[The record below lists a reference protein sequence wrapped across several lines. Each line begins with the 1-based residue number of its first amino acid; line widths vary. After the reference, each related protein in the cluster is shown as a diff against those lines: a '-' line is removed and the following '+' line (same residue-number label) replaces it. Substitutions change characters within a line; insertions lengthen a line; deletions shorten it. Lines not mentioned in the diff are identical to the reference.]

1 MTSPDERRLT
11 RTERS
16 SKQRPELPRQLQAG
30 TEGFRRIVESLPIP
44 LALFR
49 RTDGKILYANQALEN
64 LFGMDAARLWN
75 HNCEFLFP
83 RLRDR
88 RHLRELLKQD
98 GHVSGAD
105 VKSRRRDGTELW
117 LSVWQRPVICEDAE
131 CILTVFVDVTERKF
145 LEKQK
150 DEKLATIEQV
160 LKLTDRERQLIA
172 YEIHDGFV
180 QQMVTALMQLDA
192 CRWSVREGKPSADQK
207 LDAVTEALRQ
217 GAAEAR
223 QLIDRVRPPDL
234 AHAGLIG
241 ALRTL
246 TQRLSQSSG
255 IAIEFAI
262 DKTFP
267 CLAPE
272 SELAIYRIV
281 QECLTNVQRH
291 SQSDRARVEL
301 NDAGEDLEIVVRDW
315 GVGFDPDAVAEGH
328 YGLIGV
334 RDRARLIG
342 GRTTIHGTPGEGVC
356 IRLILPR
363 DPKVVAAVS
372 SPRDE

>member
-1 MTSPDERRLT
+1 MMLPDERRLT

-16 SKQRPELPRQLQAG
+16 SNQRPELPRQLQAG
-30 TEGFRRIVESLPIP
+30 AEGFRRIVESLPVP
-44 LALFR
+44 LAVFLR
-49 RTDGKILYANQALEN
+49 ADEKILYTNQALEN

-75 HNCEFLFP
+75 RNCDFLFP

-88 RHLRELLKQD
+88 RRLRELLNKD
-98 GHVSGAD
+98 GHVNGEE
-105 VKSRRRDGTELW
+105 VKSHRRDGTELW
-117 LSVWQRPVICEDAE
+117 LSVWQRPLICEDAE
-131 CILTVFVDVTERKF
+131 CILTVLVDVTERKF
-145 LEKQK
+145 LEEQK
-150 DEKLATIEQV
+150 DEKLAAVQQV

-192 CRWSVREGKPSADQK
+192 YRWSAREGKPNADQK

-234 AHAGLIG
+234 APAGLVG

-255 IAIEFAI
+255 IAIELTI
-262 DKTFP
+262 DQTFP

-291 SQSDRARVEL
+291 SQSERSRVEL
-301 NDAGEDLEIVVRDW
+301 NDTGEELEIVVRDW
-315 GVGFDPDAVAEGH
+315 GIGFDPDAVGEGH

-342 GRTTIHGTPGEGVC
+342 GRTTIDSTPGEGAC
-356 IRLILPR
+356 IRLILPH
-363 DPKVVAAVS
+363 DLQAAASMVS
-372 SPRDE
+372 Q